1 MIYWK
6 YLLTFISSW
15 ASLNRLPATW
25 WVLTATRLTNYTKYI
40 ITDPLT
46 NTLYQPVIDKSYILL
61 SCVTSADVKF
71 TLTMNYCFY
80 QKWSVNLDRACWNN
94 RVKIL
99 LVIISRGLKFSWS
112 RASSSF
118 KKAPESKRNKA
129 WVSSRRFTR
138 PPGQNVFTCDET
150 LLLESLKAF
159 ILVVCQER
167 FKQPAVFGV

>member
-15 ASLNRLPATW
+15 ASLNRLPATR
-25 WVLTATRLTNYTKYI
+25 WVLTVIRLTNYTKYI

-46 NTLYQPVIDKSYILL
+46 NTLYQPVIDKTYIFL

-80 QKWSVNLDRACWNN
+80 QKWSADLDWVCWNN
-94 RVKIL
+94 RVKVL
-99 LVIISRGLKFSWS
+99 LVIISRGLKFYWS

-118 KKAPESKRNKA
+118 KKTPESKRNKD
-129 WVSSRRFTR
+129 
-138 PPGQNVFTCDET
+138 G
-150 LLLESLKAF
+150 SLVLQVKKCSHVMKLF
-159 ILVVCQER
+159 CWLKK
-167 FKQPAVFGV
+167 FKGFYFGSLSGKV